1 MTLIPRESFVT
12 RSADVQ
18 RERLLVIQPNSL
30 RFLALPWRVHA
41 F

>member
-1 MTLIPRESFVT
+1 MTLIPRGSFVT

-18 RERLLVIQPNSL
+18 QGRLLVIQPHSL
-30 RFLALPWRVHA
+30 RFLALPWRAHA